1 MENLISVQKLC
12 KHYRDF
18 SLNHVDLTVK
28 AGSVVGL
35 VGENGAGKTTLLRA
49 IMGLARPDGG
59 EIALLGGSPR
69 DAGCRAGA
77 AAVFEDSFFFG
88 GLTANQIERVMRGSV
103 PGWER
108 ARYEL
113 LLEQFELPPDKPVKE
128 FSKGMRMKLNLAAA
142 LARRPR
148 LLVLDEPTSGLDPV
162 ARGELLDILMEFM
175 QDERCGILIS
185 SHITSD
191 LDQIADEI
199 AYLHGGEM
207 MFQRTRV
214 ELQEEMAVA
223 RCSAAQ
229 LDALPEELVIAR
241 RRGFF
246 GDAALVREPE
256 RVRALL
262 PGAVVEPVGLDEMM
276 RFYSGR
282 DEK

>member
-128 FSKGMRMKLNLAAA
+128 FS
-142 LARRPR
+142 
-148 LLVLDEPTSGLDPV
+148 
-162 ARGELLDILMEFM
+162 
-175 QDERCGILIS
+175 
-185 SHITSD
+185 
-191 LDQIADEI
+191 
-199 AYLHGGEM
+199 
-207 MFQRTRV
+207 
-214 ELQEEMAVA
+214 
-223 RCSAAQ
+223 
-229 LDALPEELVIAR
+229 
-241 RRGFF
+241 
-246 GDAALVREPE
+246 
-256 RVRALL
+256 
-262 PGAVVEPVGLDEMM
+262 
-276 RFYSGR
+276 
-282 DEK
+282 